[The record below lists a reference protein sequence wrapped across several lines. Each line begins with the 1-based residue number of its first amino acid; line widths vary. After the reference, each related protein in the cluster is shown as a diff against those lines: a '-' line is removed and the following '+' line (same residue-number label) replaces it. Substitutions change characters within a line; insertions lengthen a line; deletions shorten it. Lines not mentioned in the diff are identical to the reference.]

1 MMRQNFMPNDFSCD
15 RFKET
20 SLGITQVQVVDTEP
34 ESKAS
39 GFTSLTSGHSRPGHF
54 AARIAS
60 RFIAALFIALMILGA
75 PSATRASVNIG
86 VAVVVAPPP
95 LPVYEQP
102 LIPGPGYIWTP
113 GYWAWGPDG
122 YFWVPGTWVLAPFP
136 GELWTPGYWAW
147 DNDDYFWNEG
157 YWGPEVGFYGGIDY
171 GFGYTGY
178 GYYGGYWNNGT
189 FFYNTAVNNVSTTY
203 ITNVYNK
210 PVANTTM
217 TNVSFNGGPG
227 GINARP
233 TATQMAAARLRHDPP
248 VPAQRQQL
256 QVARH
261 DRSQLASVNHGAPA
275 VAATP
280 RPGAFSGPKVVR
292 ASRAGGPVNLTANH
306 FGAGRPTARS
316 ANPRGNG
323 MRPQPNF
330 GHAMPQR
337 SEPMQHNFPHS
348 VSTQRST
355 PHLRGEPHAP
365 TGRFSSP
372 YPRSEPRAVIQERS
386 MPRWQMP
393 PRSVSQQ
400 RSMPRPQS
408 MPRVMQQRSMPQP
421 RSAPPPRMAQP
432 RGSGHPPHGGR

>member
-1 MMRQNFMPNDFSCD
+1 MMRQKFISNDFSFN

-20 SLGITQVQVVDTEP
+20 SLGITQVQVEDTGP

-39 GFTSLTSGHSRPGHF
+39 GFTSLTSGHSRQSHF

-60 RFIAALFIALMILGA
+60 RLISALFIALMLLGA

-136 GELWTPGYWAW
+136 GALWTPGYWAW

-157 YWGPEVGFYGGIDY
+157 FWGPEVGFYGGIDY

-178 GYYGGYWNNGT
+178 GYYGGYWSNGT
-189 FFYNTAVNNVSTTY
+189 FFYNTVVNNVRTTS

-210 PVANTTM
+210 SVVNTTM
-217 TNVSFNGGPG
+217 SNVSFNGGPG
-227 GINARP
+227 GINAQP
-233 TATQMAAARLRHDPP
+233 TATEMAAAKLRHGPP
-248 VPAQRQQL
+248 TSTQRQQL
-256 QVARH
+256 QIARH
-261 DRSQLASVNHGAPA
+261 DRGQFASVNHGAPA

-280 RPGAFSGPKVVR
+280 RPGAFSGPRVVR
-292 ASRAGGPVNLTANH
+292 ASRAGGPVSVAANH
-306 FGAGRPTARS
+306 FGAGHPTARS
-316 ANPRGNG
+316 AYPGGSR

-330 GHAMPQR
+330 GHAMPKR
-337 SEPMQHNFPHS
+337 SEPMQHNFPHAAS
-348 VSTQRST
+348 PQRLS
-355 PHLRGEPHAP
+355 PHQRVESHAA
-365 TGRFSSP
+365 TRRFSSP
-372 YPRSEPRAVIQERS
+372 HPRSEPRAISQQQS
-386 MPRWQMP
+386 MPRWQMA
-393 PRSVSQQ
+393 PRA
-400 RSMPRPQS
+400 
-408 MPRVMQQRSMPQP
+408 VMQQRSMPQP
-421 RSAPPPRMAQP
+421 QDAPRAVAQP
-432 RGSGHPPHGGR
+432 RGPNHARHGGR

>member
-39 GFTSLTSGHSRPGHF
+39 GFTSLTSGHSRPRHF

-189 FFYNTAVNNVSTTY
+189 FFYNTAVNNIRTTN

-210 PVANTTM
+210 SVVNTTM

-227 GINARP
+227 GIDARP
-233 TATQMAAARLRHDPP
+233 TAMQMAAARLRHGPP

-256 QVARH
+256 QIARH
-261 DRSQLASVNHGAPA
+261 DRAQLASVNHGAPP

-280 RPGAFSGPKVVR
+280 RPGAFSGPSVVR
-292 ASRAGGPVNLTANH
+292 VSRAGGPVNVAANH
-306 FGAGRPTARS
+306 NGESRQIVRS
-316 ANPRGNG
+316 ANSGGSG
-323 MRPQPNF
+323 M
-330 GHAMPQR
+330 G
-337 SEPMQHNFPHS
+337 
-348 VSTQRST
+348 
-355 PHLRGEPHAP
+355 PHA
-365 TGRFSSP
+365 
-372 YPRSEPRAVIQERS
+372 RSGEPRAVSQHRS
-386 MPRWQMP
+386 MPRAEMRQRSMP
-393 PRSVSQQ
+393 RAEMQHRSMPRAEMQQ
-400 RSMPRPQS
+400 RSMPRAE
-408 MPRVMQQRSMPQP
+408 MQQRSMPRVEMQQRSMPSP
-421 RSAPPPRMAQP
+421 RSAAPPTMAQP
-432 RGSGHPPHGGR
+432 RGSGRPPHGGR